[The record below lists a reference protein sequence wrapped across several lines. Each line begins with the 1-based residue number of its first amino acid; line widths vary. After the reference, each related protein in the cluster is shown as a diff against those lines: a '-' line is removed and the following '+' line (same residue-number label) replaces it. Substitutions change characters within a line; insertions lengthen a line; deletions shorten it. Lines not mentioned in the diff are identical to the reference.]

1 MLIFFANNICLKKK
15 EFVKYNYVALS
26 ILALSLYTNNAFK
39 LGSGKSISPMR
50 HIVEAQWTLLQN
62 RVLTVLYS
70 INILTVSY
78 EQASTGVYNIYQ
90 RSLRAKPPFS

>member
-39 LGSGKSISPMR
+39 LISPMR

-62 RVLTVLYS
+62 RVLTVLCS